1 MDDTFRFYKDDLDE
15 LLPRY
20 GGINTVY
27 SPVLELA
34 LDFNSNNLKDYY
46 IIWKTQEGGD
56 QWFRVSHNELVTT
69 QKTYFDSYSDRCY
82 LSMYLN
88 ENWDNQIVTALG
100 IEFVSESGQRLS
112 VTGGRIDYIR
122 CNYDTRQ
129 SNATYQWILSFN
141 HYVQDTNDTD
151 ARQALPARWQK
162 RVAPHTYKK
171 MPCACSAGG
180 GRLFLSEKRL
190 FCPKNLSCNFCRVV
204 LTFVVN
210 SYIL

>member
-1 MDDTFRFYKDDLDE
+1 MAGCRSVHK
-15 LLPRY
+15 
-20 GGINTVY
+20 
-27 SPVLELA
+27 LA
-34 LDFNSNNLKDYY
+34 GRLRALCAA
-46 IIWKTQEGGD
+46 EGGD
-56 QWFRVSHNELVTT
+56 EWFRE
-69 QKTYFDSYSDRCY
+69 
-82 LSMYLN
+82 
-88 ENWDNQIVTALG
+88 TALG
-100 IEFVSESGQRLS
+100 IEFVPESGQRLS

-141 HYVQDTNDTD
+141 HYVQDTDDTD

-190 FCPKNLSCNFCRVV
+190 FCPKNF
-204 LTFVVN
+204 
-210 SYIL
+210 IL

>member
-1 MDDTFRFYKDDLDE
+1 MSQYLSSA
-15 LLPRY
+15 Y
-20 GGINTVY
+20 A
-27 SPVLELA
+27 SPA
-34 LDFNSNNLKDYY
+34 
-46 IIWKTQEGGD
+46 
-56 QWFRVSHNELVTT
+56 VSLT
-69 QKTYFDSYSDRCY
+69 QKADLEQSDT
-82 LSMYLN
+82 
-88 ENWDNQIVTALG
+88 VT
-100 IEFVSESGQRLS
+100 ID

-141 HYVQDTNDTD
+141 HYVQDTNDTE

-204 LTFVVN
+204 LTFVVK